1 MTTTPDST
9 ATTSKS
15 LWRLSGL
22 TVWQLVRNAFAG
34 LRRNDAIGRASQ
46 LAFDFLF
53 ALFPLILL
61 IVTMFG
67 IFASQSAELRNDFLS
82 YFSNFLPPGA
92 FEVLRTTTDELAM
105 NASGGEF
112 TFGVA
117 AVIWFAS
124 GGIASMITALS
135 LAYQMEETR
144 SWFKISSTAIV
155 LTLVMSALLVLVS
168 GDVFDSIGERLQLG
182 PVVVELGKILQWPTA
197 IVFVMLSFSLVY
209 YAGPTLVGRRWHWV
223 TPGSAFG
230 TGLWIL

>member
-1 MTTTPDST
+1 MGCYGSAAHSALGERGIKKLRCGERVRMGAEFAYLSMTTTA

-22 TVWQLVRNAFAG
+22 TVWQLTRNAFAG

-67 IFASQSAELRNDFLS
+67 IFASRSADLRNDFLS

-105 NASGGEF
+105 NASGG
-112 TFGVA
+112 
-117 AVIWFAS
+117 
-124 GGIASMITALS
+124 
-135 LAYQMEETR
+135 
-144 SWFKISSTAIV
+144 
-155 LTLVMSALLVLVS
+155 
-168 GDVFDSIGERLQLG
+168 
-182 PVVVELGKILQWPTA
+182 
-197 IVFVMLSFSLVY
+197 
-209 YAGPTLVGRRWHWV
+209 
-223 TPGSAFG
+223 
-230 TGLWIL
+230 